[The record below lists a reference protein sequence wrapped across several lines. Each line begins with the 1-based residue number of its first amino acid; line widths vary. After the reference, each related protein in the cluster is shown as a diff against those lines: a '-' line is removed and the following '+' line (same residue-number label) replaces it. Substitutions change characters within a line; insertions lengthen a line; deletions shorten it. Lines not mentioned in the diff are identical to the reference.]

1 MVMCVIMH
9 FVQSRCKGIRGWG
22 EKGKGGVRKGKGG
35 VRKGKGGVRRGKGG
49 VRKGKGGVRR
59 ERWRCVERSEFC
71 CGM

>member
-1 MVMCVIMH
+1 MH

-35 VRKGKGGVRRGKGG
+35 VR
-49 VRKGKGGVRR
+49 R